1 MLLKIP
7 TLEVFPSLN
16 VASAF
21 AVSVFEVVRQRARY
35 ER

>member
-7 TLEVFPSLN
+7 ASPDFASLN

-21 AVSVFEVVRQRARY
+21 AVAAYEAVRQRKVKK
-35 ER
+35 